1 MAGIARLASYGSWLN
16 FFLCGATV
24 SGVHNAFGGPAPK
37 GVPVTAAR
45 CHA

>member
-16 FFLCGATV
+16 FFLCNATV
-24 SGVHNAFGGPAPK
+24 TGVHTGPQHTINK

-45 CHA
+45 CTS